1 MNKINLS
8 ILKSPVHAVPYDN
21 VKGMLRVGL
30 TGSIGVGKSFVA
42 SIFIELGC
50 HVLDADQ
57 TAREVVM
64 PRTPGL
70 MALTHAFG
78 EEILNPDGTLNR
90 KQLGALVFADES
102 QRQRL
107 NQLLHPFIIA
117 RQDEILNAWEAKDP
131 KGIGIVDAA
140 LMIESGGYRRFDK
153 LIVVHCRP
161 EVQLERLMLRDK
173 LSLAEA
179 ERRISAQMPQEEKQ
193 KFADYL
199 IDTSDG
205 FESTREQTIRVH
217 QKLISVIPT

>member
-1 MNKINLS
+1 
-8 ILKSPVHAVPYDN
+8 
-21 VKGMLRVGL
+21 MLRVGL

-42 SIFIELGC
+42 SVFEELGC

-64 PRTPGL
+64 PGTPGL
-70 MALTHAFG
+70 NALTEAFG
-78 EEILNPDGTLNR
+78 EEILQSDGTLDR

-107 NQLLHPFIIA
+107 NHILHPFIIA
-117 RQDEILNAWEAKDP
+117 RQDAVLTEWEREDP
-131 KGIGIVDAA
+131 RGIGIVDAA

-161 EVQLERLMLRDK
+161 VVQLERLMLRDK
-173 LSLAEA
+173 LSRDEA
-179 ERRISAQMPQEEKQ
+179 QRRIDSQMPQAEKQ
-193 KFADYL
+193 KYADYL

-205 FESTREQTIRVH
+205 FELTRAQAGRVYEQLRDTYS
-217 QKLISVIPT
+217 SV

>member
-1 MNKINLS
+1 
-8 ILKSPVHAVPYDN
+8 
-21 VKGMLRVGL
+21 MLRVGL

-42 SIFIELGC
+42 SVFVELGC

-64 PRTPGL
+64 PGTPGL
-70 MALTHAFG
+70 KALTEAFG

-90 KQLGALVFADES
+90 KQLGAVVFNDES

-107 NQLLHPFIIA
+107 NGILHPFIIM
-117 RQDEILNAWEAKDP
+117 RQDEILNAWEAEDP
-131 KGIGIVDAA
+131 DGIGIVDAA
-140 LMIESGGYRRFDK
+140 LMIESGGYKRFDK

-173 LSLAEA
+173 LSQEEA
-179 ERRISAQMPQEEKQ
+179 LRRINSQMPQEEKQ

-205 FESTREQTIRVH
+205 FELTRSRSVEIYNQLIRV
-217 QKLISVIPT
+217 IRG

>member
-1 MNKINLS
+1 
-8 ILKSPVHAVPYDN
+8 
-21 VKGMLRVGL
+21 MLRVGL

-42 SIFIELGC
+42 SVFVELGC

-64 PRTPGL
+64 PGTPGL
-70 MALTHAFG
+70 KALTEAFG
-78 EEILNPDGTLNR
+78 EEILNPDGTLDR
-90 KQLGALVFADES
+90 KQLGAVVFNDES

-107 NQLLHPFIIA
+107 NSILHPFIIT
-117 RQDEILNAWEAKDP
+117 RQDEIMNDWEAEDP
-131 KGIGIVDAA
+131 HGIGIIDAA
-140 LMIESGGYRRFDK
+140 LMIESGGYKRFDK

-173 LSLAEA
+173 LSRDEA
-179 ERRISAQMPQEEKQ
+179 LRRINSQMPQEEKQ

-205 FESTREQTIRVH
+205 YELTRARTVEIHQQLIRV
-217 QKLISVIPT
+217 IRG